1 MTGPFKVCM
10 YPPTENELKD
20 VNVHTL
26 RGPLGVFGGQFNK
39 STEPTDMEF
48 PRLSLLNRT
57 VLQKFA

>member
-1 MTGPFKVCM
+1 MHV
-10 YPPTENELKD
+10 PPTEIGSKD
-20 VNVHTL
+20 VNVQTL